1 MFPCFISLVLLD
13 ENKTLGEIAFLF
25 DSNFFKP
32 CASEQNSFP
41 SIDNDF

>member
-1 MFPCFISLVLLD
+1 MYPCFISLLLLD

-32 CASEQNSFP
+32 YASEQNSFP